1 MENLAR
7 FKINLSNFLMYQKY
21 SAIALLSSVF
31 LTCSL
36 QKLAVGIT
44 SDIIENG
51 ISVMYEISDVDF
63 ARRAMPSS
71 LLQIDILLKTDP
83 KNEKLLLNA
92 IEGYTGY
99 ALGFVEDEDPDAA
112 IGHYL
117 HAYNYGLTLMSL
129 NKELKKGLEGN
140 TRDLKEALQAA
151 RKEDVP
157 ALFWSANAWGSY
169 INLKSD
175 IESLAQM
182 GMVQAIMNR
191 VLELDETYY
200 FGSAFVFLGVLEASK
215 GFIGNQELAKSHFD
229 RALEISGGKFL
240 LTHVLY
246 ARYYAVMNDDRE
258 LFSALL
264 QKIIETPGDV
274 LPDFRLINEI
284 AKRKAKF
291 YLKNIDEWFE

>member
-140 TRDLKEALQAA
+140 TQDLKEALQSA

-200 FGSAFVFLGVLEASK
+200 FGSAHVFLGVLEASK

-229 RALEISGGKFL
+229 RALEISAGKFL
-240 LTHVLY
+240 LAHVLY

-264 QKIIETPGDV
+264 QNVIETPGDV

-284 AKRKAKF
+284 AKRNAKF

>member
-1 MENLAR
+1 MENLAC
-7 FKINLSNFLMYQKY
+7 FKNNLRNFRMYQKY
-21 SAIALLSSVF
+21 SAIVLLSSVF

-200 FGSAFVFLGVLEASK
+200 FGSAHVFLGVLEASK

-229 RALEISGGKFL
+229 RALEISAGKFL
-240 LTHVLY
+240 LAHVLY

-264 QKIIETPGDV
+264 QNVIETPGDV